1 MLDNLKKLK
10 SDALHELRELH
21 ESGHETGSKM
31 SNHAN
36 QAIRV
41 RVENKESGT
50 EKRLAVKI
58 RSELLAEDIWLA
70 FGDFLADEGLVIY
83 YPDEIEY
90 LKTLPPEEI
99 KRIHRI
105 KRAFRGSRLAS

>member
-1 MLDNLKKLK
+1 
-10 SDALHELRELH
+10 
-21 ESGHETGSKM
+21 
-31 SNHAN
+31 
-36 QAIRV
+36 
-41 RVENKESGT
+41 
-50 EKRLAVKI
+50 
-58 RSELLAEDIWLA
+58 LAEDIWLA

>member
-1 MLDNLKKLK
+1 MKTKDGI
-10 SDALHELRELH
+10 REVLPGQIIDLSS
-21 ESGHETGSKM
+21 EKAMPFVGKRKITPV
-31 SNHAN
+31 ADP
-36 QAIRV
+36 
-41 RVENKESGT
+41 

-70 FGDFLADEGLVIY
+70 FGDFLADKGLVIY

-105 KRAFRGSRLAS
+105 KRAFRGSRLAN